1 MNYKL
6 LKKIVINSSIEID
19 SAVKTKIKKVN
30 KSIKMPGTTK
40 PTAKKMSNPKKVV
53 KKVSKSKAPVKAVPV
68 KPEPVAPVS
77 PVADI
82 VTAPTNTV
90 SDYAE
95 EFTHLLGQLRTLQ
108 TTLKDLT
115 LYTAKLEKRVAKDQ
129 KAVQKRVN
137 GKRKRAPG
145 TGTPSGFSKPGKV
158 SDELR
163 TFLKLGKDE
172 LIART
177 EVTKRINA
185 YCKDNKLQGEKDK
198 RILKADKTLTK
209 LLRLKK
215 GDELTFFN
223 LQKYM
228 KVHFPNKEGVFPTA

>member
-1 MNYKL
+1 MPPV
-6 LKKIVINSSIEID
+6 KKSNPKPM
-19 SAVKTKIKKVN
+19 KT
-30 KSIKMPGTTK
+30 
-40 PTAKKMSNPKKVV
+40 SNPKK
-53 KKVSKSKAPVKAVPV
+53 KVIKKSKTTAPKAADTPKPVETPKVETADIIAPVVDATNS
-68 KPEPVAPVS
+68 VS
-77 PVADI
+77 NYAD
-82 VTAPTNTV
+82 
-90 SDYAE
+90 

-108 TTLKDLT
+108 NTLKDLT
-115 LYTAKLEKRVAKDQ
+115 LYTTKLEKRVAKDQ
-129 KAVQKRVN
+129 KIVQKRVN

-145 TGTPSGFSKPGKV
+145 SSSPSGFSKPGKI

-185 YCKDNKLQGEKDK
+185 YCKENKLQGEKDK
-198 RILKADKTLTK
+198 RVLKPDKTLTK

-228 KVHFPNKEGVFPTA
+228 KVHFPNKDGVYPTA

>member
-1 MNYKL
+1 MPPV
-6 LKKIVINSSIEID
+6 KKSNPTPI
-19 SAVKTKIKKVN
+19 AKT
-30 KSIKMPGTTK
+30 
-40 PTAKKMSNPKKVV
+40 SNPKK
-53 KKVSKSKAPVKAVPV
+53 KVIKKSKPTAPKAADTPKPV
-68 KPEPVAPVS
+68 ETPKVETADIIA
-77 PVADI
+77 PVAD
-82 VTAPTNTV
+82 ATNSV
-90 SDYAE
+90 SNYAE

-108 TTLKDLT
+108 TTLKELT

-129 KAVQKRVN
+129 KVVQKRVN

-145 TGTPSGFSKPGKV
+145 SSSPSGFSKPGKV

-163 TFLKLGKDE
+163 TFLKLGKDD

-185 YCKDNKLQGEKDK
+185 YCKEHNLQGEKDK
-198 RILKADKTLTK
+198 RILKADKTLMK

-223 LQKYM
+223 LQRYM
-228 KVHFPNKEGVFPTA
+228 KVHFPNKEGVYPTA

>member
-1 MNYKL
+1 
-6 LKKIVINSSIEID
+6 
-19 SAVKTKIKKVN
+19 
-30 KSIKMPGTTK
+30 MPA
-40 PTAKKMSNPKKVV
+40 PAKKSLPKPIAKTSNPKAKPQKPKVI
-53 KKVSKSKAPVKAVPV
+53 KKSKPKAADTPKPVETPKVETADII
-68 KPEPVAPVS
+68 A
-77 PVADI
+77 PVAD
-82 VTAPTNTV
+82 ATN
-90 SDYAE
+90 SISNYAD

-108 TTLKDLT
+108 TTLKELT

-145 TGTPSGFSKPGKV
+145 SGSPSGFSKPGKV

-185 YCKDNKLQGEKDK
+185 YCKEHNLQGEKDK
-198 RILKADKTLTK
+198 RILKADKTLMK

-228 KVHFPNKEGVFPTA
+228 KVHFPNKDGVYPTA